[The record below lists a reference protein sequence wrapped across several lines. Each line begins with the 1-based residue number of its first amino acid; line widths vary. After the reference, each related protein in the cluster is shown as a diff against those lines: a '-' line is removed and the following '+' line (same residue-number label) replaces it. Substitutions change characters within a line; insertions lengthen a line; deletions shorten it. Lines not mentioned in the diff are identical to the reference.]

1 MLAGLDRCELERS
14 ILRQHRQFDRFID
27 QWLTDYRALDK
38 TIYCQPGC
46 SGCCFLAVH
55 ATFPEAAVI
64 AGQLSRKQTTQ
75 LSTYIS
81 RLKQA
86 LSATSNLKS
95 YLKSHRQSVGPCP
108 FLDGWNNCSIYPIRP
123 LSCRALLSTRPADWC
138 TVDFSELDKWDKLA
152 YESSLDRQ
160 VVAWPSHFVAATQN
174 FGRTFEDQLIETMQ
188 REKGWALSGNL
199 CAMVWLEQKYQL
211 GQGGNCTARQATE
224 VLAAEGLDH
233 EFLLCL
239 STSSYS
245 G

>member
-1 MLAGLDRCELERS
+1 LLQQL
-14 ILRQHRQFDRFID
+14 QFDSFVD
-27 QWLTDYRALDK
+27 QWLTDYRVLGK
-38 TIYCQPGC
+38 TVYCRVGC
-46 SGCCFLAVH
+46 SVCCLLAVH
-55 ATFPEAAVI
+55 ATFPEAAAI
-64 AGQLSRKQTTQ
+64 AGQLSQKQTTQ

-86 LSATSNLKS
+86 LSATSDLKN

-108 FLDGWNNCSIYPIRP
+108 FLDGQDNCSIYPVRP
-123 LSCRALLSTRPADWC
+123 LACRALLSTRPADWC

-160 VVAWPSHFVAATQN
+160 VVAWPTHFVAATQD
-174 FGRTFEDQLIETMQ
+174 FGRKLEDQLIETMQ

-211 GQGGNCTARQATE
+211 DQGGIVTTRQAME
-224 VLAAEGLDH
+224 ILAAEGFDH
-233 EFLLCL
+233 EFLLRI
-239 STSSYS
+239 SAESHA

>member
-1 MLAGLDRCELERS
+1 MNWS
-14 ILRQHRQFDRFID
+14 TQFLRQHRQYDRFID
-27 QWLTDYRALDK
+27 QWLTDYRALGK

-55 ATFPEAAVI
+55 ATFPEAAAI
-64 AGQLSRKQTTQ
+64 AGQLSQKQTTQ
-75 LSTYIS
+75 LSAYIS

-86 LSATSNLKS
+86 LSATSDLKS
-95 YLKSHRQSVGPCP
+95 YLKNHRQSVGPCP
-108 FLDGWNNCSIYPIRP
+108 FLDERNNCSIYPIRP

-160 VVAWPSHFVAATQN
+160 VVSWPTHFVAATQD
-174 FGRTFEDQLIETMQ
+174 FGRKLEDQLIETIQ
-188 REKGWALSGNL
+188 QEKGWALSGNL

-211 GQGGNCTARQATE
+211 GQGGIVTTRQAMK

-233 EFLLCL
+233 GFLLRL
-239 STSSYS
+239 SASSHA